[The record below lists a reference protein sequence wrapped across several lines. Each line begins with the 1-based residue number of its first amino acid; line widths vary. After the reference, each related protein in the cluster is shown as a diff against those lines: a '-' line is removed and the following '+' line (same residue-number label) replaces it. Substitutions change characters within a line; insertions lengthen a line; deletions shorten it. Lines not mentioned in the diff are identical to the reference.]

1 MSGLACKISGH
12 LSMLGPKTPET
23 DPEKA
28 IDLMGDYNMFGHF
41 IFHCE

>member
-12 LSMLGPKTPET
+12 LSRLGPKPPET

-28 IDLMGDYNMFGHF
+28 IVLMGDCNMFEHF
-41 IFHCE
+41 IFHRE